1 MRGIVR
7 GRPRISSP
15 EGVQSVNPSITADV
29 EAEDVLARPLPRQN
43 REVGFW
49 VTVWVARIAILALFL
64 GGWQL
69 YGDKSKVQ
77 RLIFST
83 PGNVAST
90 LTGWV
95 HQSAFWDDLRVT
107 LTEAVLGYLVGVA
120 AAVVLASVVFAS
132 PLLERFLRPYIAV
145 MNALPKVV
153 LAPLFLL
160 WLGIGISSKV
170 YFTAS
175 VIFFI
180 VFYGVYSGMKSIDL
194 KLVDN
199 MRALGASSVSVVRH
213 VYAPA
218 ILTWIIAGL
227 RLSFTFALLAT
238 VLGEFL
244 GGTEGLGV
252 RISLA
257 TQQLQNNVVVA
268 GIVAIALVAVAFDRA
283 LVRLERR
290 FAKWKLF

>member
-1 MRGIVR
+1 VDNVGTIVPTKAADAAQVSA
-7 GRPRISSP
+7 GRR
-15 EGVQSVNPSITADV
+15 
-29 EAEDVLARPLPRQN
+29 
-43 REVGFW
+43 REVGFR
-49 VTVWVARIAILALFL
+49 VTVWVARLAILAAFL
-64 GGWQL
+64 AVWQ
-69 YGDKSKVQ
+69 GFGSKSDVEK
-77 RLIFST
+77 LIFST
-83 PGNVAST
+83 PGQVAST
-90 LTGWV
+90 LLGWL
-95 HQSAFWDDLRVT
+95 HDPTFWRDLRIT
-107 LTEAVLGYLVGVA
+107 LTEATLGYLVGVA
-120 AAVVLASVVFAS
+120 AAVALAAVVFAS
-132 PLLERFLRPYIAV
+132 PMLERFLRPYLAV
-145 MNALPKVV
+145 LNALPKVV

-180 VFYGVYSGMKSIDL
+180 VFYGVYTGMRSIDL

-199 MRALGASSVSVVRH
+199 MRALGASKASIVRH

-218 ILTWIIAGL
+218 IVTWIVAGL

-238 VLGEFL
+238 VLAEFL

-257 TQQLQNNVVVA
+257 TQQSQGNIVVA
-268 GIVAIALVAVAFDRA
+268 GIVAIAVIAVVFDRV
-283 LVRLERR
+283 LVRVEHR

>member
-1 MRGIVR
+1 MNRSMIIK
-7 GRPRISSP
+7 PSSDIS
-15 EGVQSVNPSITADV
+15 AD
-29 EAEDVLARPLPRQN
+29 DVTSRRDRKL
-43 REVGFW
+43 GFW
-49 VTVWVARIAILALFL
+49 AVVWAVRLGILGAFL
-64 GGWQL
+64 VGWQL
-69 YGDKSKVQ
+69 YGSSSDTQK
-77 RLIFST
+77 LIFST
-83 PGNVAST
+83 PSSVAST
-90 LTGWV
+90 LAGWV
-95 HQSAFWDDLRVT
+95 HDASFWLDLRVT
-107 LTEAVLGYLVGVA
+107 LTEAVLGYLLGVLSA
-120 AAVVLASVVFAS
+120 VALAAVVYVS
-132 PLLERFLRPYIAV
+132 PLLERFLRPYLAV
-145 MNALPKVV
+145 LNALPKVV

-160 WLGIGISSKV
+160 WAGIGISSKV

-180 VFYGVYSGMKSIDL
+180 VFYGVYTGMRSIDL

-199 MRALGASSVSVVRH
+199 MRALGASKASIAGH

-218 ILTWIIAGL
+218 ILTWIVAGL

-257 TQQLQNNVVVA
+257 TQQLQNNIVVA
-268 GIVAIALVAVAFDRA
+268 GITAIALIAVMVDRA
-283 LVRLERR
+283 LVRVERR